1 LPDSDLSSEAHLRQ
15 QHAGQ
20 RLLLAEDNNVNREV
34 ALELLSETGLLVDT
48 VENGLEA
55 LAKARETAYDLIL
68 MDMQMPKMDGLE
80 ATQAIRALP
89 AYAAIPILAMTANV
103 FDEDKRACREAGMND
118 FVAKPVDPAVLFAA
132 LLRWLPARAGSS
144 PVMSAASSEVKTE
157 AEAETK
163 AETESKTEA
172 ETRQKPDT
180 YGALAN
186 ISGIDPSYGLAAAL
200 KAKPEKFARL
210 LKMFHGS
217 HAGDAACFEAW
228 WAASDLAEMQ
238 RLAHTLKGSAGNLGA
253 LPVSHAADALQ
264 LAIRQ
269 GAANSEIER
278 LFVNLVVEQTILIEG
293 IETALGLN

>member
-1 LPDSDLSSEAHLRQ
+1 LRQ

-200 KAKPEKFARL
+200 KAKP
-210 LKMFHGS
+210 
-217 HAGDAACFEAW
+217 
-228 WAASDLAEMQ
+228 Q
-238 RLAHTLKGSAGNLGA
+238 
-253 LPVSHAADALQ
+253 
-264 LAIRQ
+264 AIWRKCN
-269 GAANSEIER
+269 GWPIR
-278 LFVNLVVEQTILIEG
+278 
-293 IETALGLN
+293 